1 MLLILVKSVRRQQ
14 QSVNFS
20 VFVTVTV
27 RTKVLPVTLHS
38 YSSCN
43 NMSSTSSGVFPYPPP
58 EDDTELTDRI
68 QKLATY
74 VARNGKEF
82 EAKVKEK
89 EQSNPQFSFLADTS
103 CEGYLYYQW
112 HLFCLTHQ
120 YTPEQIEGMS
130 SKHKS
135 KLLGLLPKGV
145 MELSTQDS
153 TQLLTML
160 QSSNGSKDTI
170 KTARKWIVD
179 RCQCIVN
186 IGVIIRKYV
195 ISVAARSQQRSSSSS
210 SSLGTTTD
218 ADGVGGSIQAD
229 NSFSQILFTI
239 YILNDLFYNTRLI
252 KVGPFYSKLL
262 HTEITVD
269 ATSILYENLPLV
281 LRTAYDRAT
290 EDSQRERIVKLV
302 ELWKNKCFI
311 TAERASV
318 LLNSLTHPFLPPE
331 PPLVPLSNHYID
343 PADIAPSNAVV
354 KPTPP
359 PIAPPMMLP
368 PHMDN
373 TNIHHHPPP
382 SDHQFT
388 MNNPAMM
395 MMPMF
400 PPPFFPIPPPLLPNA
415 GFVPGVVYP
424 TMAPLMPTIAQPS
437 PIVMMDL
444 GKIPVGNMANI
455 VKAAKKAGHQPY
467 ATIDVMMYASHAAPY
482 VEPGRLEA
490 KLSEFYKHADL
501 LLKKLASGT
510 SVAHDEAVATVSSVK
525 LRQVEPHSI
534 GHSNE
539 EEVWEKYVA
548 SATASSVFTEDDDK
562 YRGGGGGNVD
572 RERDNNVSIY
582 GRYNKFAR
590 LDGTADGRVFLSEQ
604 HQQHQQQSSAD
615 REIAEDN
622 VGHKLLRGL
631 GWQQGSGLGTE
642 GHTGIVEPIRSE
654 GSKLSKDR
662 TGLGLATAA
671 AASSSGGSSRED
683 GGVDVSSYRSQ
694 LSSQYHS
701 SRTSDRDRR

>member
-1 MLLILVKSVRRQQ
+1 
-14 QSVNFS
+14 
-20 VFVTVTV
+20 
-27 RTKVLPVTLHS
+27 
-38 YSSCN
+38 
-43 NMSSTSSGVFPYPPP
+43 MSSTSSGVFPYPPP
-58 EDDTELTDRI
+58 EDDSELTDRI

-82 EAKVKEK
+82 ESKVKEK

-103 CEGYLYYQW
+103 SVGYLYYQW
-112 HLFCLTHQ
+112 YLFCLIHQ
-120 YTPEQIEGMS
+120 YTPEQIEGMD

-145 MELSTQDS
+145 MELSIQDS

-195 ISVAARSQQRSSSSS
+195 ISVSARSQQKASSSST
-210 SSLGTTTD
+210 GTTTD
-218 ADGVGGSIQAD
+218 AADGVGGSNQAD

-262 HTEITVD
+262 QTEITVD
-269 ATSILYENLPLV
+269 ATSILYENLPLI

-311 TAERASV
+311 TPERASV

-331 PPLVPLSNHYID
+331 PPLVQLSNHYID
-343 PADIAPSNAVV
+343 PADIAPSNVVV

-359 PIAPPMMLP
+359 PIAPPMLLP
-368 PHMDN
+368 PPHIDN
-373 TNIHHHPPP
+373 TNIHPPFDHHFTGMINP
-382 SDHQFT
+382 S
-388 MNNPAMM
+388 MM
-395 MMPMF
+395 SMF
-400 PPPFFPIPPPLLPNA
+400 PPPFFPLPPPLVPNA
-415 GFVPGVVYP
+415 GFVPGVIYP
-424 TMAPLMPTIAQPS
+424 PMAPLMPTSIVQPS

-467 ATIDVMMYASHAAPY
+467 TTIDVMMYASHAAPY

-501 LLKKLASGT
+501 LLKKLASGNGT
-510 SVAHDEAVATVSSVK
+510 GVALNETVATASSSSSSSSVK
-525 LRQVEPHSI
+525 VRQVEHSM
-534 GHSNE
+534 GHHSNE

-548 SATASSVFTEDDDK
+548 SATAGSVFTEDDDR
-562 YRGGGGGNVD
+562 YRGD

-590 LDGTADGRVFLSEQ
+590 LDGVDGRGALLLSE
-604 HQQHQQQSSAD
+604 QQQSSAD

-662 TGLGLATAA
+662 TGLGLA
-671 AASSSGGSSRED
+671 AASSSYGGMRED
-683 GGVDVSSYRSQ
+683 GGVDVSLYRSQ

-701 SRTSDRDRR
+701 SRTTDRDRR